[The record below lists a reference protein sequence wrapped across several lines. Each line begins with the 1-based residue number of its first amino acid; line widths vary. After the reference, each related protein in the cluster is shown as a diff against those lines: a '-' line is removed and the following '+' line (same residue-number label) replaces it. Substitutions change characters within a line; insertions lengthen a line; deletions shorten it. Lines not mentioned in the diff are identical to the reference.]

1 MKDKSKSKL
10 EMWQRRLSH
19 NEDAYNSIFDDFDER
34 EAIATGTHS
43 VEQCCDGDTID
54 ETPHVRNIVAEQIE
68 AQIDPNIPAPK
79 VMPRNKEDEHLAKIV
94 EDMVKDELDR
104 MPYEILNDMAE
115 RTVPIQGG
123 AYYLIEWDNS
133 QRTHTTVG
141 EITTQLLHPKQI
153 VPQDGVYTSVEDM
166 DYIFI
171 KLPQTK
177 EEIKRRFGVDL
188 KDEAEEEP
196 EVRGADSESAASDIV
211 TQYIAFYRNEKGG
224 IGKFSWVRDTVL
236 EDLEDCQARRLR
248 RCKQCSAI
256 EPMGVEPIGEPTLD
270 GNHPKGKREMELPDD
285 ITEEYKPKSGQ
296 PKKGA
301 CPYCGGTKWVETEE
315 EYEEI
320 YNPKVS
326 SLGKKIPG
334 LSPDGMKPTEVPYY
348 KPNIYPLILQKNIS
362 VFGQLLGE
370 SDVDKIKD
378 QQNTANRLS
387 AKMLDKLLK
396 AGSFATLP
404 SDCTISTENE
414 DMKIIRIENNADMD
428 KIRTFD
434 MQGSIDQDITLYSQ
448 VYEEARQAIGIT
460 DSYLGRKDT
469 TATSGKAKEF
479 AAQQSAGRL
488 ESKRKMKEAAYAQ
501 IFEAIFKFKLAYSDE
516 PRSIIS
522 HDETGGAVYETFD
535 RYDFLKQDEAGEW
548 YWADQFLFSCDNA
561 APLSNNRESLWQ
573 ETRMNLKEGA
583 FGDPTSLD
591 TLILFWSRM
600 EVLHYPFAGDTKK
613 YLQQKL
619 EEQQI
624 MQEQQMALQQ
634 QQLAVQQGIQQ
645 DALAA
650 QAVENILKGE
660 KDDKAKSGA
669 ATQQA
674 QGAVQ

>member
-1 MKDKSKSKL
+1 MKDKKNKL
-10 EMWQRRLSH
+10 EMWQRRLKH
-19 NEDAYNSIFDDFDER
+19 NEDAYNSIKDDFDER
-34 EAIATGTHS
+34 ESILKGDNT
-43 VEQCCDGDTID
+43 VKECCEGDTIED
-54 ETPHVRNIVAEQIE
+54 TPHVRNIVAEQIE

-79 VMPRNKEDEHLAKIV
+79 VTPRRSEDEQHAKII
-94 EDMVKDELDR
+94 EDLIKDELDR
-104 MPYEILNDMAE
+104 IPFEILNDMAE
-115 RTVPIQGG
+115 RTVPVQGG

-133 QRTHTTVG
+133 QRTHDTVG
-141 EITTQLLHPKQI
+141 ELTVQLLHPKQVI
-153 VPQDGVYTSVEDM
+153 PQDGVYTSVEDM

-177 EEIKRRFGVDL
+177 EEIKRRFGIDV
-188 KDEAEEEP
+188 KGEAEEEP
-196 EVRGADSESAASDIV
+196 EVRGAEEQSPASDMV
-211 TQYIAFYRNEKGG
+211 TEYIAFYRNEKGG
-224 IGKFSWVRDTVL
+224 IGKFSWVNDTVL

-248 RCKQCSAI
+248 RCSKCNAI
-256 EPMGVEPIGEPTLD
+256 ENLDVEPLGEPSIDGTYPMGERDMETPEDVAEEKKPL
-270 GNHPKGKREMELPDD
+270 KG
-285 ITEEYKPKSGQ
+285 TQ
-296 PKKGA
+296 KKGA
-301 CPYCGGTKWVETEE
+301 CKYCGGTKWVESQED
-315 EYEEI
+315 YEEI

-326 SLGKKIPG
+326 TMGVEIPG
-334 LSPDGMKPTEVPYY
+334 VILGAGEPTRVPYY
-348 KPNIYPLILQKNIS
+348 KPNIYPVILQKNIS
-362 VFGQLLGE
+362 MFGQLLGE
-370 SDVDKIKD
+370 SDVDKMKD

-396 AGSFATLP
+396 AGSFVTLP
-404 SDCTISTENE
+404 DDCTISTENE
-414 DMKIIRIENNADMD
+414 DMKVIRLSSAADIS
-428 KIRTFD
+428 KINTFD
-434 MQGSIDQDITLYSQ
+434 MQGSIEQDITLYSQ

-488 ESKRKMKEAAYAQ
+488 ESKHKMKEAAYAQ

-516 PRSIIS
+516 PRNIIA

-548 YWADQFLFSCDNA
+548 YWNDQFLFSCDNA

-573 ETRMNLKEGA
+573 ETRMNLQEGA
-583 FGDPTSLD
+583 FGDPTQLD

-624 MQEQQMALQQ
+624 MQQQQMEMQK

-650 QAVENILKGE
+650 QAVESILKGD
-660 KDDKAKSGA
+660 KDDKTKSGA